1 MQPTGSVYPGLCFL
15 STATTTTTTSRVP
28 VKSLIIGA
36 VKGRENTSLG

>member
-15 STATTTTTTSRVP
+15 STATTTTTSRVP
-28 VKSLIIGA
+28 VKSLIICA